1 MDSSVPGLAVHVYA
15 DYRRGRVFVVGRL
28 LDGRS
33 FAAED
38 AAWRPTVYLR
48 AADSSQPGVRQLGL
62 GFQSSSLVALDGS
75 ALVAWTAPGFGAYR
89 DAVERLGA
97 LGLAV
102 HGGGSMAD
110 LYRADRHLG
119 LGVRITGEC
128 RPGHRVD
135 VVFAGALV
143 KPDAAADAPLTV
155 LSIDIETDETDRS
168 VRAVSLAMADWV
180 PGVQRLERRNEATVV
195 LLRAAPDTTFA
206 AESIPAGSVPKLVEI
221 FADERSLLAAFAE
234 RVVALDPDVVT
245 GWNVVDFD
253 LARLVERAEAYGMS
267 FDVGRSRD
275 GAKILPKGQGRTA
288 TAIIPGR
295 QVLDA
300 MRVARSG
307 PERYE
312 DYTLETV
319 ARSVLGRGKGTSLR
333 GAAKLAELDR
343 MYHHELA
350 AFADYAAEDAVL
362 VLDVLATTGLFAL
375 SLARAR
381 LVGIGLDRAWTSVA
395 AFERAYGEKLRA
407 AGAVPPPFEA
417 GRNVSGAAGG
427 TVLPAAAGYREGV
440 VVLDF
445 KSLYPSVMRTFC
457 IDPMANERA
466 RRTSASLP
474 DDIVAPN
481 GARFAREPAGERWP
495 LPALVDTYFARREDA
510 MVHKDATG
518 SYVYKILMNSFYG
531 VLGTSSCRYARTE
544 LAGAITSFGRL
555 VLLRAKACIERQG
568 STVLY
573 GDTDSLFVATGLGPD
588 AHYAAYRERGDA
600 LCALVN
606 AELSE
611 MADAEY
617 GVVSRLELRFDKAY
631 ARFIIPPLRMSEDD
645 AGSVVDMNP
654 SGGSDDEAGPS
665 VARGRSKGYA
675 GLLRVPDGDRIDVK
689 GMEAVRSDWTPLA
702 REFQVRLLTLAFSG
716 AGEAE
721 LGAYL
726 ALVLGDLK
734 SGGLDAKLVY
744 TRSLRRSES
753 AYIKS
758 TPPHVKAAR
767 LAGLVGRGNVSYII
781 GDGGPVPVDPDT
793 YGASGPGVPRPDYR
807 HYIDKQL
814 LPIARSLAASG
825 LPVPLGAFGL
835 VKTQG
840 ELF

>member
-1 MDSSVPGLAVHVYA
+1 MEQAGRGIAVHIYA
-15 DYRRGRVFVVGRL
+15 DYRRGRMFVVGRL
-28 LDGRS
+28 SDGRS

-48 AADSSQPGVRQLGL
+48 AADSSVPAVRQLGL
-62 GFQSSSLVALDGS
+62 GFKPGGLEALDGS
-75 ALVAWTAPGFGAYR
+75 ALVAWTASGFGAYR
-89 DAVERLGA
+89 DTVERLTA
-97 LGLAV
+97 LGVAV

-119 LGVRITGEC
+119 LGVAVSGEA
-128 RPGHRVD
+128 RPGRRVD
-135 VVFAGALV
+135 VVFAN
-143 KPDAAADAPLTV
+143 AAVVADDEADAPLSV
-155 LSIDIETDETDRS
+155 LSIDIETDESDRS
-168 VRAVSLAMADWV
+168 VRAVSLALADWV
-180 PGVQRLERRNEATVV
+180 PSERRLVTRNVPAEV
-195 LLRAAPDTTFA
+195 LLRVPDASTKVRSTNQ
-206 AESIPAGSVPKLVEI
+206 KTEI
-221 FADERSLLAAFAE
+221 FADERSLLSAFAA
-234 RVVALDPDVVT
+234 RVVALDPDVIT

-253 LARLVERAEAYGMS
+253 LARLVERAEFHGMG
-267 FDVGRSRD
+267 FDIGRSSD

-343 MYHHELA
+343 MYRYDLS
-350 AFADYAAEDAVL
+350 AFAEYAAADASL
-362 VLDVLATTGLFAL
+362 VLDVLTGTGLFAL
-375 SLARAR
+375 TLARAR

-395 AFERAYGEKLRA
+395 AFERAYGEALHA
-407 AGAVPPPFEA
+407 HGVVPPPFEA

-466 RRTSASLP
+466 RFSGGGRS

-481 GARFAREPAGERWP
+481 GARFARECDGRRWP
-495 LPALVDTYFARREDA
+495 LPGLVDTYFARREEA
-510 MVHKDATG
+510 MARKDATG

-555 VLLRAKACIERQG
+555 VLLRARACIERDG
-568 STVLY
+568 SAVLY

-588 AHYAAYRERGDA
+588 APYKAYRERGDA

-606 AELSE
+606 AELAT
-611 MADAEY
+611 MAETEY
-617 GVVSRLELRFDKAY
+617 SVASRLELRFDKAY
-631 ARFIIPPLRMSEDD
+631 ARFIIPPLRTSGDD
-645 AGSVVDMNP
+645 AGSVAD
-654 SGGSDDEAGPS
+654 GSDDEVEPPA
-665 VARGRSKGYA
+665 ARGRAKGYA
-675 GLLRVPDGDRIDVK
+675 GLLRAPDGDRIDVK

-716 AGEAE
+716 SAESELGDYMDSVLVALKAGE
-721 LGAYL
+721 
-726 ALVLGDLK
+726 
-734 SGGLDAKLVY
+734 LDARLVY

-753 AYIKS
+753 AYVKS

-767 LAGLVGRGNVSYII
+767 LAGLTGRGIVSYII
-781 GDGGPVPVDPDT
+781 GEHGPAPVDPNT
-793 YGASGPGVPRPDYR
+793 YGVAGPGEPRPDYR
-807 HYIDKQL
+807 HYLYKQL

-825 LPVPLGAFGL
+825 LPVPLGMFGL
-835 VKTQG
+835 SSSQG